1 MNNRQIFQLVQDRL
15 AVSFA
20 EGARKCTKGKSCGS
34 TCISQDDDCI
44 LDLIPGISQALTKS
58 SHMVSGFGKGKTAEE
73 VEQALV
79 ESYAGLDQTQRK
91 SFAEFGKLVREGK
104 VTDAELEQVAEL
116 LTSVAINPK
125 QADRGAARVM
135 SYDEIK
141 SIHESGNLQKLD
153 KAAKNSM
160 KTGVFDPNAPGGMA
174 EYIEKNIK
182 KVEVSDRVAELA
194 YGMLPPKARSA
205 IDKAGSISGEGQVYN
220 GKDSNGK
227 PIFGSSGNQSRGIM
241 LTKRW
246 MEQDGLD
253 PFSGKFI
260 DIRAGEPEHLFSWS
274 RARDSGGKG
283 DQPGNLAIAA
293 PQTNNSK
300 AAKGADD
307 DFAKWGKQVK
317 EWYDMG
323 PERYRREVIE
333 PKEALARVASA
344 KKENASS
351 EVEKAFNA
359 TTPQE
364 RVGMM
369 LASLKSY
376 GDRARYLT
384 IAAGLDSGQWNQYI
398 PGARRPRRQEMDARA
413 ELNIDGRKLSPST
426 GVLVA
431 AALLEPAKRE
441 AFMNEVDK
449 LRMSRSPNS
458 EEIKRYAN
466 SSDPAYVARIEAL
479 DRQFER
485 DLASLIE
492 RSVPAIGSYLPE
504 PPQGKNRKSASK

>member
-1 MNNRQIFQLVQDRL
+1 MF
-15 AVSFA
+15 
-20 EGARKCTKGKSCGS
+20 
-34 TCISQDDDCI
+34 
-44 LDLIPGISQALTKS
+44 PGISEALSRS
-58 SHMVSGFGKGKTAEE
+58 SSFVNMRHSGLSEE
-73 VEQALV
+73 DAQDILIN
-79 ESYAGLDQTQRK
+79 SYTSLDNSQK
-91 SFAEFGKLVREGK
+91 KAFDEFAKLVQEGK
-104 VTDAELEQVAEL
+104 VTDAEMQHVANL
-116 LTSVAINPK
+116 LMSVALSPK
-125 QADRGAARVM
+125 QEGRGGARII
-135 SYDEIK
+135 SYEEVK
-141 SIHESGNLQKLD
+141 AIHDSGRLQELHR
-153 KAAKNSM
+153 AKEASM
-160 KTGVFDPNAPGGMA
+160 VNGVFDPNAPGGMA
-174 EYIEKNIK
+174 EYVEKNIK
-182 KVEVSDRVAELA
+182 KVDISDKIADLSFS
-194 YGMLPPKARSA
+194 MLPPKARTA
-205 IDKAGSISGEGQVYN
+205 ISNSGSVSGDGQVFNGYDANGNIVFGKAGNRE
-220 GKDSNGK
+220 
-227 PIFGSSGNQSRGIM
+227 RGVM
-241 LTKRW
+241 LVKRW
-246 MEQDGLD
+246 GEQGNVD
-253 PFSGKFI
+253 PFSGI
-260 DIRAGEPEHLFSWS
+260 YVDIRRGEAEHLFSWS
-274 RARDSGGKG
+274 QARDSGGKG

-293 PQTNNSK
+293 RETNNSK
-300 AAKGADD
+300 AQQGVDD
-307 DFAKWGKQVK
+307 DFSKWATRIKQ
-317 EWYDMG
+317 WHDMG
-323 PERYRREVIE
+323 PERYRREEIE
-333 PKEALARVASA
+333 PKEALARAASA
-344 KKENASS
+344 KRDNASS

-466 SSDPAYVARIEAL
+466 SSDPAYAARIEAL

-492 RSVPAIGSYLPE
+492 RSVPSIGSYLPE